1 MEYSAGGVK
10 YLLWFVE
17 TRETIKLLQNY
28 DIDEVKNIVIDENI
42 YQQKA
47 QSRIISEFGCI
58 KRRISSIPEEL
69 SSYMLRTDVNT
80 AKLIALISAMGSDRL
95 LFELVYE
102 VYRYKLRMGEEDFAD
117 ADLNIFFS
125 DKIKQSDV
133 IASWTEATINK
144 LKQTYTKFL
153 IEAGILKKISQSEK
167 KIIKPYIEQEL
178 REILLRNDMEKYL
191 FALTGER

>member
-17 TRETIKLLQNY
+17 TRETIKLLQNH
-28 DIDEVKNIVIDENI
+28 DVDEVKKIVIDENI

-47 QSRIISEFGCI
+47 RSRIISEFGCI
-58 KRRISSIPEEL
+58 KRRILAIPEEL

-80 AKLIALISAMGSDRL
+80 AKLIALISAMASDRL

-102 VYRYKLRMGEEDFAD
+102 VYRNNLLMGEEDFTEAN
-117 ADLNIFFS
+117 LNIFFS
-125 DKIKQSDV
+125 NKTKQSDV
-133 IASWTEATINK
+133 IASWTEVTIKK
-144 LKQTYTKFL
+144 LKQTYTRFL
-153 IEAGILKKISQSEK
+153 IEACLLHKISQSEK
-167 KIIKPYIEQEL
+167 KIVKPYIEQEL

>member
-17 TRETIKLLQNY
+17 TRETIKLLQDH
-28 DIDEVKNIVIDENI
+28 DIEEVKKIVIDENI

-58 KRRISSIPEEL
+58 RRRISSIPDEL
-69 SSYMLRTDVNT
+69 SGFMLRTDVNT
-80 AKLIALISAMGSDRL
+80 AKLIALISAMASDRL

-133 IASWTEATINK
+133 IASWTEATIKK

-153 IEAGILKKISQSEK
+153 IEAGILQKISKSEK

>member
-17 TRETIKLLQNY
+17 TRETIKLLQDH
-28 DIDEVKNIVIDENI
+28 DIEEVKKIVIDENI

-58 KRRISSIPEEL
+58 RRRISSIPDEL
-69 SSYMLRTDVNT
+69 RSFMLRTDVNT
-80 AKLIALISAMGSDRL
+80 AKLIALISAMASDRL

-133 IASWTEATINK
+133 IASWTEATIKK

-153 IEAGILKKISQSEK
+153 IEAGILQKISQSEK